1 MRLVAADSLRLCQ
14 GPVSIVGIVKRDG
27 VFSLQRPLGL
37 VQDLHEGFAPVDLF
51 DHLGR
56 REIMVAVVAIGDE

>member
-1 MRLVAADSLRLCQ
+1 M
-14 GPVSIVGIVKRDG
+14 SIVGIVKRDG